1 MPKVN
6 SLSDLGF
13 IKNYVF
19 EVIVSTYGVDHKP
32 NAAPMGVMSDDMNR
46 LIIKPYTTTQ
56 TYRNILL
63 RKCAVINITSDP
75 VIYSKT
81 AFKGENPDNRVPID
95 WFEKAD
101 LIDAPKL
108 KMVDACIEVR
118 TIEIES
124 AKGDR
129 AKVLCEVVKI
139 APIVN
144 ITPKAYCRA
153 TFALIESIIQ
163 ATRIEVFLS
172 KDEKEK
178 AEELI
183 KLVKYYDALVKRV
196 APSSVYLDIM
206 KGILKRIEAW
216 KVKREL

>member
-13 IKNYVF
+13 IKNCIF
-19 EVIVSTYGVDHKP
+19 EVIVSTYGINHMP
-32 NAAPMGVMSDDMNR
+32 NAAPMGVMTDDMQR
-46 LIIKPYTTTQ
+46 LLIRPYTTSQ

-63 RKCAVINITSDP
+63 QKCAVINITSEP
-75 VIYSKT
+75 IIYYKT
-81 AFKGENPDNRVPID
+81 AFKDANPDKRIPID

-108 KMVDACIEVR
+108 KNADACIEVKVVK
-118 TIEIES
+118 IEN
-124 AKGDR
+124 KKRDR
-129 AKVLCEVVKI
+129 AKILCEVVNI
-139 APIVN
+139 APIKN

-153 TFALIESIIQ
+153 NFALIESIIH
-163 ATRIEVFLS
+163 ATRIKVFLS

-183 KLVKYYDALVKRV
+183 KLIKYYDALVERV
-196 APSSVYLDIM
+196 APSSVYSDII
-206 KGILKRIEAW
+206 KEILKRTET
-216 KVKREL
+216 